1 MAKNNKGNIASSGT
15 QLPGF
20 TPPYHADYIAETLE
34 KKGNWR
40 LWREKYLLAQKQIE
54 YLERALKREQTA
66 PTQMWKRIKAYLFGN
81 ISYYGKICTLGKWW
95 HTDSGRRGRTIG
107 IFGTWIQ
114 YIISARTTDSGK
126 TKVIINFY
134 IGKIGISYD
143 NYDDLGGKAKRIKFI
158 RKEDEA
164 EGEECCSG

>member
-20 TPPYHADYIAETLE
+20 TPPY
-34 KKGNWR
+34 
-40 LWREKYLLAQKQIE
+40 Q
-54 YLERALKREQTA
+54 
-66 PTQMWKRIKAYLFGN
+66 QMWKRIKAYLFGN

-164 EGEECCSG
+164 EGECCSG